1 MLSLIAEDKEFRTHL
16 LYGKEGRDYTVDAD
30 GSYKRVTQADGS
42 SYNLNSL
49 SPWAE
54 FSDFSNNSYDV
65 VYEGM
70 TKLET
75 YQKMC
80 DEEPTIR
87 YEVRFNPIGL
97 EKELNEV
104 YFRLRY
110 YFSHYSEMTEER
122 YNTMLADISA
132 AGGDKLQAELQKQL
146 DEWVK
151 ANPDK
156 VAANRK

>member
-1 MLSLIAEDKEFRTHL
+1 M
-16 LYGKEGRDYTVDAD
+16 DAD

-75 YQKMC
+75 YQKIC
-80 DEEPTIR
+80 DDEPVIHYWVPFDLT
-87 YEVRFNPIGL
+87 GL
-97 EKELNEV
+97 EKEENEV
-104 YFRLRY
+104 LFRARY
-110 YFSHYSEMTEER
+110 YLRRYSELSEED
-122 YNTMLADISA
+122 YNTMIADMNA
-132 AGGDKLQAELQKQL
+132 AGGDKIMAELQKQL

-151 ANPDK
+151 ENPDK
-156 VAANRK
+156 VAAPRS